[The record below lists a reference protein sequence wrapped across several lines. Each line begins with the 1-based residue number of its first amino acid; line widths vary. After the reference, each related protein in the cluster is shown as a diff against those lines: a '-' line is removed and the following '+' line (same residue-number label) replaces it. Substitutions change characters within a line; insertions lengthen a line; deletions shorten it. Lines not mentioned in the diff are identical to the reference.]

1 MTNYTKSTNF
11 ATKDTLTSGDPLK
24 IVKGTEINTEFDNI
38 QTAVNSKANTA
49 SPTFTGTATFPSVA
63 ISGGDITGGAITGVT
78 INNSVIG
85 GTTAVAGTF
94 TTFTA
99 TSDSS
104 FTSTG
109 AVLLSKGTSAQR
121 PASPSQ
127 GQIRFNTTS
136 TNFEGYNGTTWAA
149 VGGGG
154 ATGTSGNDIFYENS
168 KTVTMGYSVTSG
180 KNAMS
185 TGPITIAANFNGTG
199 YISGTTLTIAGT
211 TGSGVLVVGSVIS
224 GSGVTSGTVVTAL
237 GSGSGGAGTYT
248 VSPSQTVGSSGS
260 PITITTSTAVTIP
273 SGSRWVI
280 L

>member
-1 MTNYTKSTNF
+1 MSNYTKSTNF

-38 QTAVNSKANTA
+38 STAVATKSDTA
-49 SPTFTGTATFPSVA
+49 SPTFTGTVTIPTAA
-63 ISGGDITGGAITGVT
+63 ITANMTVGGTAAITGV
-78 INNSVIG
+78 
-85 GTTAVAGTF
+85 A
-94 TTFTA
+94 TFTA
-99 TSDSS
+99 DPL
-104 FTSTG
+104 FNSTG

-136 TNFEGYNGTTWAA
+136 TVFEGYNGTTWAS

-168 KTVTMGYSVTSG
+168 KTVTMGYSITAG

-185 TGPITIAANFNGTG
+185 TGAITIAANFNGTG
-199 YISGTTLTIAGT
+199 YISGTTLTISGT
-211 TGSGVLVVGSVIS
+211 TGTGVLVVGSVIS
-224 GSGVTSGTVVTAL
+224 GSGVTGGTVITAF
-237 GSGSGGAGTYT
+237 GTGTGTTGTYT

-260 PITITTSTAVTIP
+260 PITITTSTAVTVP